1 MPLLPQGPH
10 ALPIHMIKLTETSEI
25 TPCTRMKNG
34 EPFRRLPSCVP
45 FPKTAIQVV
54 GIHHIA
60 TLGLRRA

>member
-10 ALPIHMIKLTETSEI
+10 RAAGPHKLTETSEI
-25 TPCTRMKNG
+25 TPCIRMKNG